1 MLIFFIAGIERLTT
15 LKTLIVELS
24 TVWDT
29 DEGEETCLEIEAP
42 CFDGL
47 GMEALGIFGDPGEVG
62 YSCRVKFD
70 ARKSQA
76 QQAHALARA

>member
-1 MLIFFIAGIERLTT
+1 MLILFIAGIERLTT

-29 DEGEETCLEIEAP
+29 DEGEETRLEIEAR

-47 GMEALGIFGDPGEVG
+47 GMEALGVFGDPGEVG
-62 YSCRVKFD
+62 YSCRVKFYP
-70 ARKSQA
+70 RNNQT